1 MERAGGQGPR
11 EERIHVPGQIAAEA
25 VGVQGGQFHPFGLV
39 AGGDAF
45 LLPYTH

>member
-1 MERAGGQGPR
+1 MERTGGQGPC
-11 EERIHVPGQIAAEA
+11 EEQFHVPGQIAAEA